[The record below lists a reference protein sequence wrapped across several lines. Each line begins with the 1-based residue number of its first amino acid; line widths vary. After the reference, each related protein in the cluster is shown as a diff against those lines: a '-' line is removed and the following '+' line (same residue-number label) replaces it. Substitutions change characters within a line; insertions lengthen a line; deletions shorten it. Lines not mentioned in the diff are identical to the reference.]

1 MTRSQNNR
9 CLCLAV
15 AQLGGLGKAPFAPGT
30 VATVVAG
37 IPFVCFLRMVGEPQA
52 FLLVVLLVAVAC
64 YCAEAAEKEM
74 GKTDP
79 GEVVVDE
86 LVGFLITMLGFSIT
100 LESLVLG
107 IVSFRL
113 MDIWKPWPVCI
124 LQERL
129 KGGLAIV
136 MDDVA
141 AGILAHAMVW
151 GGLKVWGGGTI
162 LVAMR

>member
-1 MTRSQNNR
+1 MIPFRNNR
-9 CLCLAV
+9 SICLAV

-37 IPFVCFLRMVGEPQA
+37 IPSVYFLRMVGDPQA
-52 FLLVVLLVAVAC
+52 FLLVVLLVAVSC
-64 YCAEAAEKEM
+64 YCAEAAEKEI

-79 GEVVVDE
+79 SEVVVDE

-113 MDIWKPWPVCI
+113 MDIWKPWPVCL
-124 LQERL
+124 LQEKL
-129 KGGLAIV
+129 KGGIAIV

-141 AGILAHAMVW
+141 AGILAHATVW
-151 GGLKVWGGGTI
+151 AALKVWG
-162 LVAMR
+162 